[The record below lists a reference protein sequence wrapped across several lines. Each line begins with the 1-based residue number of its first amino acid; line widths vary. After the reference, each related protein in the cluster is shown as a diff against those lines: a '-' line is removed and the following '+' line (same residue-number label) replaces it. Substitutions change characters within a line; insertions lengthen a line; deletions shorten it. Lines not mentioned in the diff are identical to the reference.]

1 MPNLFQQIFEREN
14 RDLEAVMIR
23 ELLDL
28 VSRCDRVLSAPGGS
42 LLLSGRSGVG
52 RRTAVCIV
60 AALHQVIKSELKQD
74 LVHSKKPFISRLK
87 NL

>member
-1 MPNLFQQIFEREN
+1 MVRVVKILSHKSSNHFLHLKLLFEREN

-42 LLLSGRSGVG
+42 LLLAGRSGVG
-52 RRTAVCIV
+52 RRTAVSIV
-60 AALHQVIKSELKQD
+60 AALHQV
-74 LVHSKKPFISRLK
+74 
-87 NL
+87 